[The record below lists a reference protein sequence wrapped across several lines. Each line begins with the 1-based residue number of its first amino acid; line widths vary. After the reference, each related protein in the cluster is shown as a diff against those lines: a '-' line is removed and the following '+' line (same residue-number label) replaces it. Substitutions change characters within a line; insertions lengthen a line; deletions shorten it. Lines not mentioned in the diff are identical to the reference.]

1 MFGVPGH
8 NAVGADTHSALDKDG
23 IFIIAVFIAECVLAV
38 DAERIDQTEDS
49 QQFPDYLTGFH
60 INVFFSF
67 TTTSQT
73 VTVIM
78 TAAGVALGAA
88 LWMYQK
94 KRNEGVAA
102 A

>member
-1 MFGVPGH
+1 M
-8 NAVGADTHSALDKDG
+8 SAR
-23 IFIIAVFIAECVLAV
+23 LALV
-38 DAERIDQTEDS
+38 TEPS
-49 QQFPDYLTGFH
+49 LSEMTCL
-60 INVFFSF
+60 ITF

-78 TAAGVALGAA
+78 TAAGVVLGAV

>member
-49 QQFPDYLTGFH
+49 QQFPDYLPGFH
-60 INVFFSF
+60 INVFFF

-78 TAAGVALGAA
+78 TAAGVVLGAV

-94 KRNEGVAA
+94 KRNDGVAA

>member
-1 MFGVPGH
+1 M
-8 NAVGADTHSALDKDG
+8 SAR
-23 IFIIAVFIAECVLAV
+23 LALV
-38 DAERIDQTEDS
+38 TEPS
-49 QQFPDYLTGFH
+49 LSEITCL
-60 INVFFSF
+60 ITF

-78 TAAGVALGAA
+78 TAAGVVLGAV